1 MGSKTDQRSGQL
13 SRRRASR
20 VSRDRVLRTWLL
32 SATSAVALIIVG
44 LLGYGVVE
52 KYWIIPHKTVATVG
66 EYVISLELLQQ
77 HTRYRRMQMLN
88 QYISYLDII
97 KYAGDQR
104 NQVQDLLDQI
114 DKELKDPVVLTRSIM
129 DELINMYLILDE
141 SQVRNI
147 VVDEDEIETAIKIYF
162 GYESGT
168 TDVSSD
174 NTETND
180 KDSVGQTPTTQS
192 PVATPYT
199 REAYEENY
207 RTYFEEIYVD
217 TGMSENTLRSL
228 FESKLRTEKLRSV
241 IGEEQE
247 FLEEEQVYV
256 KHILLSLDNLD
267 AAASVLAR
275 ALEGEDFDKL
285 ALEFSDDVS
294 NAATGGD
301 LGWVTRG
308 EMVDS
313 FEQVI
318 FSADVG
324 VLSDLVAT
332 QFGLHVVKVVERQV
346 RSLPD
351 SVLDQR
357 RLLAF
362 NEWLSAIRTT
372 TSIDIL
378 DWWEPYAPIK
388 PTLQGM
394 YDRINESK

>member
-199 REAYEENY
+199 REAYE
-207 RTYFEEIYVD
+207 
-217 TGMSENTLRSL
+217 
-228 FESKLRTEKLRSV
+228 
-241 IGEEQE
+241 
-247 FLEEEQVYV
+247 
-256 KHILLSLDNLD
+256 
-267 AAASVLAR
+267 
-275 ALEGEDFDKL
+275 
-285 ALEFSDDVS
+285 
-294 NAATGGD
+294 
-301 LGWVTRG
+301 
-308 EMVDS
+308 
-313 FEQVI
+313 
-318 FSADVG
+318 
-324 VLSDLVAT
+324 
-332 QFGLHVVKVVERQV
+332 
-346 RSLPD
+346 
-351 SVLDQR
+351 
-357 RLLAF
+357 
-362 NEWLSAIRTT
+362 
-372 TSIDIL
+372 
-378 DWWEPYAPIK
+378 
-388 PTLQGM
+388 
-394 YDRINESK
+394 